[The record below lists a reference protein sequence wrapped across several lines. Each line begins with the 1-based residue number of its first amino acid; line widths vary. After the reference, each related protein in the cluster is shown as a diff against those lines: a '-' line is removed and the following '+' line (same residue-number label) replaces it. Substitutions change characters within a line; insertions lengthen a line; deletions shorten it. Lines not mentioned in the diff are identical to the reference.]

1 LKTISTIV
9 LATFLIS
16 PALAQR
22 VAVVRGI
29 GTQSCKTYVASSHA
43 DKKLAQQADQWVFG
57 SLTSYFR
64 QARDDPSRT
73 LSDAIVLQT
82 VVDICKKNAEK
93 TIDEA
98 VTIAISSFPATEV
111 KKPTEK

>member
-1 LKTISTIV
+1 MKHISTII
-9 LATFLIS
+9 LATLFFS

-29 GTQSCKTYVASSHA
+29 GTQTCKAYVASTQA
-43 DKKLAQQADQWVFG
+43 DKKFAQQAEQWIFG

-64 QARDDPSRT
+64 QASDDPSRT

-82 VVDICKKNAEK
+82 VLDICKKNAEK

-111 KKPTEK
+111 KKPTER

>member
-1 LKTISTIV
+1 MKTISTVV
-9 LATFLIS
+9 LATFFIS

-29 GTQSCKTYVASSHA
+29 GTQTCKTYVASGQA
-43 DKKLAQQADQWVFG
+43 DKKLAQQVGQWVFG

-64 QARDDPSRT
+64 QTSDDPSRT

>member
-9 LATFLIS
+9 LATLLIS

-43 DKKLAQQADQWVFG
+43 DKKLAQQADQ
-57 SLTSYFR
+57 
-64 QARDDPSRT
+64 
-73 LSDAIVLQT
+73 
-82 VVDICKKNAEK
+82 
-93 TIDEA
+93 
-98 VTIAISSFPATEV
+98 
-111 KKPTEK
+111 

>member
-1 LKTISTIV
+1 MKAV
-9 LATFLIS
+9 LIFVTATMLVS

-29 GTQSCKTYVASSHA
+29 GTQTCKTFVASNQA
-43 DKKLAQQADQWVFG
+43 DKKFAQQAEQWIFG

-64 QARDDPSRT
+64 QANDDPSRT
-73 LSDAIVLQT
+73 LSDAIVLET
-82 VVDICKKNAEK
+82 VLDVCKKNAEK

-111 KKPTEK
+111 KKPEK

>member
-1 LKTISTIV
+1 LKTILTV
-9 LATFLIS
+9 VVATFLIS

-22 VAVVRGI
+22 VAVVSGI
-29 GTQSCKTYVASSHA
+29 GTQTCKTYVASSQG
-43 DKKLAQQADQWVFG
+43 DKKLAREVDQWVFG

-64 QARDDPSRT
+64 QASDDPSRT

-82 VVDICKKNAEK
+82 VVGICKNNAEK

>member
-1 LKTISTIV
+1 MRVIMVVV
-9 LATFLIS
+9 LATMFVS
-16 PALAQR
+16 PAPAQR
-22 VAVVRGI
+22 AAVVRGI
-29 GTQSCKTYVASSHA
+29 GTQTCTTYVASSQA
-43 DKKLAQQADQWVFG
+43 DKKFSQQADQWIFG

-64 QARDDPSRT
+64 QASDDPSRT

-82 VVDICKKNAEK
+82 VFDICKKNAEK

-111 KKPTEK
+111 KKPPEK